1 MIQIAIPLAG
11 RSMFYASNESHYP
24 KPLIDVVG
32 EPMIQRVV
40 EALKAARFEKRFLF
54 VVNEADAKKF
64 HIDRVLRLIVGNEGV
79 VIEQPGESK
88 GALPSCLLLIDHLE
102 AETPLLIS
110 NSDQVVDIDFDE
122 MLEFFQAN
130 NVDAGCVTFKSV
142 HPQWSY
148 VAFDERGYIA
158 EAAEKKPISNHAV
171 AGLYYF
177 AKARYFVSAAMQAI
191 EKGSVT
197 ADRFYISSTFNEL
210 ILDGRKLLAREIE
223 ASKFHSFY
231 SPEMLSKYIDRMGP
245 KWAMSA

>member
-1 MIQIAIPLAG
+1 
-11 RSMFYASNESHYP
+11 MFYASNEFHYP

-40 EALKAARFEKRFLF
+40 EALMTARFEKRFLF
-54 VVNEADAKKF
+54 VVNEADSKKF
-64 HIDRVLRLIVGNEGV
+64 HIDRVLRLIVGSDGV

-88 GALPSCLLLIDHLE
+88 GALPSCLLLIDQLDPE
-102 AETPLLIS
+102 APLLVS
-110 NSDQVVDIDFDE
+110 NADQIVDIDFDE
-122 MLEFFQAN
+122 MLEFFQSN
-130 NVDAGCVTFKSV
+130 NADAGCVTFKSV

-148 VAFDERGYIA
+148 VAYDERGYIA

-177 AKARYFVSAAMQAI
+177 AKAKYFVSAALRAI

-197 ADRFYISSTFNEL
+197 GDRFYISSTFNEL

-223 ASKFHSFY
+223 ASKYHSFY
-231 SPEMLSKYIDRMGP
+231 SPEMLSKYIDRMGQ